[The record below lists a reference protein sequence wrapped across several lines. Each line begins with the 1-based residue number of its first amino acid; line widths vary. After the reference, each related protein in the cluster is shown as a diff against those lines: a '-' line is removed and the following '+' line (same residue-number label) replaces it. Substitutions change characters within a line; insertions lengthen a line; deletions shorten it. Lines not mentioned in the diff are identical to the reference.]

1 MQSRSVP
8 ARQVDLN
15 SNAHR
20 RPRSICVRAHAAA
33 IPRSCPLLMTDC
45 QNRPGCRETPELT
58 AQNFPPRDEHRYDCV
73 SNEHCRDRR
82 LLRERSTV
90 HDRRP
95 AASGSHPDLEGRCVR
110 ARPHAHS
117 HLPLANGSASLVTHK
132 NYQTSS
138 TVPASGM
145 IGIGTL
151 SPGDK
156 SAVWLAGDE
165 ADLSTAVDTQRMYL
179 VSASGL
185 LAWSGLS
192 SGLAMNRF
200 NTS

>member
-1 MQSRSVP
+1 MTGD
-8 ARQVDLN
+8 RQPVDRILIWKGV
-15 SNAHR
+15 AFVHG
-20 RPRSICVRAHAAA
+20 PTH
-33 IPRSCPLLMTDC
+33 T
-45 QNRPGCRETPELT
+45 LT
-58 AQNFPPRDEHRYDCV
+58 C
-73 SNEHCRDRR
+73 
-82 LLRERSTV
+82 
-90 HDRRP
+90 
-95 AASGSHPDLEGRCVR
+95 
-110 ARPHAHS
+110 
-117 HLPLANGSASLVTHK
+117 HLPMVLHRQLAK

-156 SAVWLAGDE
+156 SVVWLAGEE